1 VKWKMTMDGSL
12 PNTWSF
18 THCQD
23 NLQSVFCTLITIH
36 VYMTTHLYSA
46 ISVFVVNAILMLISE
61 ILHTHT
67 YKTLVTV
74 FTLDTC
80 VTLISTQV
88 GKTVHSKSKI
98 FVFQ

>member
-1 VKWKMTMDGSL
+1 MDGS
-12 PNTWSF
+12 WSF

-23 NLQSVFCTLITIH
+23 NLQSVFCTLITKH
-36 VYMTTHLYSA
+36 GYMTTVLCSA

-88 GKTVHSKSKI
+88 GKTLLPRSQI
-98 FVFQ
+98 LVFQ